1 MNKDENAA
9 AIIWTMLNN
18 KLHSLLSMDKVR
30 TREQNLQLCKE
41 LETMSYNQR
50 IGFIEQHYG
59 KNYLNKSVPI
69 LAQMNSIEQA
79 LHVKPD

>member
-41 LETMSYNQR
+41 LETMSYDER

>member
-1 MNKDENAA
+1 
-9 AIIWTMLNN
+9 
-18 KLHSLLSMDKVR
+18 
-30 TREQNLQLCKE
+30 
-41 LETMSYNQR
+41 MSYDQR

>member
-9 AIIWTMLNN
+9 AIIWMMLNN

-41 LETMSYNQR
+41 LETMSYDER